1 MLQRD
6 GMKGDGMRVRMLAA
20 LASIVLVGSAASIVA
35 MPQVSAVAATDRA
48 RPVDPKIIGYDW
60 WYEGD
65 LVRAWFGWSLNAAGD
80 VNGDGYQDIIVA
92 AYRYKT
98 FFPQDGKIFVFY
110 GSPAGLSTTPDW
122 TAIGKWNG
130 ALLGHSVAPAGDV
143 NGDGYD
149 DIVVGV
155 PSPKGNGGH
164 GWAYAYYGS
173 ANGLSAEPDWMVEG
187 PQAAA
192 WFGRTVGGPG
202 DVNGDGYED
211 VVVGAPH
218 WDNGQ
223 NDEGRAYLYLGSP
236 TGLET
241 TEAWVTESDQQGAL
255 YGRWVGSTGDVNGD
269 GYDDVA
275 VGAHFYD
282 ADQADE
288 GRVFVYYGS
297 PTGLSTT
304 VDWIADGN
312 QRRGWFG
319 RAVST
324 AGDVNGDGYDD
335 LLVGAPK
342 YDGDF
347 LNSGASFIFFG
358 SATGLSPTPNWV
370 TYVDQAE
377 AWYGRR
383 LNCAL
388 DVNGD
393 GYSDVVIGA
402 PNYDD
407 GGLEDTGRTY
417 VFYGSATGP
426 STTPDW
432 VKQYDQDDGWFG
444 RAVSSAG
451 DVNADGYDEILVGAP
466 NYSQPQFHQGAAYV
480 FYGSADGLPPP

>member
-1 MLQRD
+1 
-6 GMKGDGMRVRMLAA
+6 MKLCLLACLVA
-20 LASIVLVGSAASIVA
+20 MVLVGSATSIVA
-35 MPQVSAVAATDRA
+35 ATPVRAAAATTRT
-48 RPVDPKIIGYDW
+48 RSVDPRIVGFDW
-60 WYEGD
+60 SFVGD
-65 LVRAWFGWSLNAAGD
+65 QARAWFGWSLNTAGD
-80 VNGDGYQDIIVA
+80 VNSDGYEDIIVA

-110 GSPAGLSTTPDW
+110 GSPSGLSNAPDW
-122 TAIGKWNG
+122 TAIGAWNG

-155 PSPKGNGGH
+155 PSPKGNGGN

-173 ANGLSAEPDWMVEG
+173 ADGLSAEPDWTVTD
-187 PQAAA
+187 PQAAS
-192 WFGRTVGGPG
+192 WYGRTVGGPG
-202 DVNGDGYED
+202 DVNGDGYDD

-218 WDNGQ
+218 WDNGEH
-223 NDEGRAYLYLGSP
+223 DEGRAYMYLGSAI
-236 TGLET
+236 GLET
-241 TEAWVTESDQQGAL
+241 TPVWVTESNQADSL

-269 GYDDVA
+269 GYDDMA

-282 ADQADE
+282 GDQLDE
-288 GRVFVYYGS
+288 GRVFVFYGS
-297 PTGLSTT
+297 ATGLSTT
-304 VDWIADGN
+304 ADWIADGN
-312 QRRGWFG
+312 QVRGWFG

-335 LLVGAPK
+335 LMVGAPK

-347 LNSGASFIFFG
+347 LNSGATFIFFG
-358 SATGLSPTPNWV
+358 SVTGLSPTPDWT
-370 TYVDQAE
+370 TYVDQAD

-383 LNCAL
+383 LNTAG

-393 GYSDVVIGA
+393 GYSDVVSGA

-407 GGLEDTGRTY
+407 GGLVDSGRTY

-426 STTPDW
+426 STTADW
-432 VKQYDQDDGWFG
+432 IKLYDQDKGWFG

-451 DVNADGYDEILVGAP
+451 DVDGDGYDEVLIGAP
-466 NYSQPQFHQGAAYV
+466 NYTAPEFHQGAAYV
-480 FYGSADGLPPP
+480 FYGSKQGLPNP